1 MLLKD
6 NNRYNR
12 LYIIPQSFVLS
23 YIFVRERSFENVHC
37 NLPQLLS
44 QPSPHPHPPAT
55 QYEDLAKER
64 LETVAHKAKSLCQS
78 DNL

>member
-1 MLLKD
+1 MLLQD

-12 LYIIPQSFVLS
+12 LYIIPQSFVLT

-44 QPSPHPHPPAT
+44 QPPPPLPGLNMQT
-55 QYEDLAKER
+55 WRKGG
-64 LETVAHKAKSLCQS
+64 
-78 DNL
+78 